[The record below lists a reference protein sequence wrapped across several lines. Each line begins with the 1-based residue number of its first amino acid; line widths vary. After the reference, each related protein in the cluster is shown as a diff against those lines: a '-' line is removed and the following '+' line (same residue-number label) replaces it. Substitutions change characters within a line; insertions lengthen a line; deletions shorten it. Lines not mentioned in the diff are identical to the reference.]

1 MKTTSEATLR
11 MTTRCILVIDDEADI
26 REIAKASLQITKN
39 WHVLTAASGTEGLS
53 IAQTQQPDAIL
64 LDVMMPEVDG
74 LKTLQLLKNDPTT
87 QQIPVILLTAT
98 VKVATQREYAQ
109 LGARAVLIK
118 PFDPGILATQIESAL
133 EWKDNGVGL

>member
-1 MKTTSEATLR
+1 MKTHREMSLP

-39 WHVLTAASGTEGLS
+39 WQVLTAVSGHEGLM

-74 LKTLQLLKNDPTT
+74 LKTLKLLKDDQKT
-87 QQIPVILLTAT
+87 QHIPVILLTAT
-98 VKVATQREYAQ
+98 VKVMAQREYAQ

-118 PFDPGILATQIESAL
+118 PFDPGMLANQIEVAL
-133 EWKDNGVGL
+133 QWQGS

>member
-1 MKTTSEATLR
+1 MKTHCEPVSF

-39 WHVLTAASGTEGLS
+39 WRVLTAASGQEGLA

-74 LKTLQLLKNDPTT
+74 LKTLKLLKADQNT
-87 QQIPVILLTAT
+87 QHIPVILLTAT
-98 VKVATQREYAQ
+98 VKVANQREYAQ
-109 LGARAVLIK
+109 LGVRAVLIK
-118 PFDPGILATQIESAL
+118 PFDPGILASQIEAAL
-133 EWKDNGVGL
+133 EWKDT